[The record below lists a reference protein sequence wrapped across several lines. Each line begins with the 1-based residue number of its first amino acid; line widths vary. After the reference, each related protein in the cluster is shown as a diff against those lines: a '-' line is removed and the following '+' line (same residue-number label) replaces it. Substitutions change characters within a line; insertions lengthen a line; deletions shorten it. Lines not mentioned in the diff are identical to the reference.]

1 MATQIVTQGNA
12 SVQARKRLF
21 SADEYERLAEVGI
34 LGEGDRVELIEGE
47 ITELAAAMGSRHA
60 ACVDRLNRSLSREI
74 GDDGIVR
81 VQSPIRLSDLT
92 EPEPDLA
99 LLKPREDFYAGGH
112 PAPED
117 VLLIVEVS
125 ETSVEYDT
133 NVKLPLY
140 ASAGIPET
148 WLVNLPAERVEVY
161 SRPVDGE
168 YREITRSRHEERISS
183 RTVSG
188 ISASEILG

>member
-34 LGEGDRVELIEGE
+34 LGESDRVELIEGE
-47 ITELAAAMGSRHA
+47 ITELAAIGSRHA
-60 ACVDRLNRSLSREI
+60 ACVKRLNSLLRQGLEEGS
-74 GDDGIVR
+74 IVS
-81 VQSPIRLSDLT
+81 VQDPIRLSDLT
-92 EPEPDLA
+92 EPEPDIA

-117 VLLIVEVS
+117 VLLVVEVS
-125 ETSVEYDT
+125 ETSVEYD
-133 NVKLPLY
+133 NDVKLPLY

>member
-1 MATQIVTQGNA
+1 MAARIVTQDNA
-12 SVQARKRLF
+12 SVRARKRLF
-21 SADEYERLAEVGI
+21 SADEYERLVEVGI
-34 LGEGDRVELIEGE
+34 LGESNRVELIEGE

-60 ACVDRLNRSLSREI
+60 ACVNRLNRFLSRQA
-74 GDDGIVR
+74 DDDIIVS
-81 VQSPIRLSDLT
+81 VQNPIRLSDLT

-117 VLLIVEVS
+117 VLLVVEVS

-133 NVKLPLY
+133 DVKLPLY
-140 ASAGIPET
+140 ASAGIPEA
-148 WLVNLPAERVEVY
+148 WIVNLPANRVEVH

-168 YREITRSRHEERISS
+168 YREITRYRHEERISS
-183 RTVSG
+183 RTVTG
-188 ISASEILG
+188 ISASELLG